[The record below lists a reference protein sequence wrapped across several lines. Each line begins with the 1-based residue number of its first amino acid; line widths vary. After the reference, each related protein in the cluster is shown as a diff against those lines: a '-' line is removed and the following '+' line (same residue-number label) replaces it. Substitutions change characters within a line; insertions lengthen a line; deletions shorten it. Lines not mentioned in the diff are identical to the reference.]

1 MVSCQDIELRL
12 IELLREDLPEDL
24 LAHLKSCPR
33 CKEKREQWVQL
44 WSFMG
49 GWEESKPSVEVTES
63 ILSQIRG
70 DLRREAEARV
80 GLSWWTSGFGVVLI
94 SALVASLLSIGGSI
108 VFHYGNAVELLKFAL
123 QQLEITAHL
132 PVRTIFFV
140 VGCLYGLLPLLLVG
154 LIFGQLAD
162 GHRLRLSLWVV
173 AIFLLVT
180 LPYTVVECRTFALS
194 FTLSIIAGLTVGAVS
209 GSVAGFYLPSRRTMV
224 AGQGST

>member
-24 LAHLKSCPR
+24 LAHLNSCPR

-49 GWEESKPSVEVTES
+49 GWEEIKPSVEVTES

-70 DLRREAEARV
+70 DLRSEAEASASP
-80 GLSWWTSGFGVVLI
+80 GWLTSGFGVVLI

-123 QQLEITAHL
+123 QQLEISAHL
-132 PVRTIFFV
+132 SAGTIFFL
-140 VGCLYGLLPLLLVG
+140 VGCLYGLLPLAIVG
-154 LIFGQLAD
+154 LIFGRLAD
-162 GHRLRLSLWVV
+162 GHRLRLSFWVV

-209 GSVAGFYLPSRRTMV
+209 GGLAGFYLPSRRAMLV
-224 AGQGST
+224 EQS